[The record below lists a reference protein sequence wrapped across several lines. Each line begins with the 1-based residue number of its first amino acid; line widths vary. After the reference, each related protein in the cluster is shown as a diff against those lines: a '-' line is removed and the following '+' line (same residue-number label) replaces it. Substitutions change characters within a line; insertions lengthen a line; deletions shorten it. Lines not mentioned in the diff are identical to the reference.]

1 MKKIKTFSHPTLGD
15 IRTMTDE
22 RGEPWFVGKDV
33 AERLG
38 YSNTRDAV
46 RKHVDEEDK
55 TTVAICDDGSNY
67 KSMTVLINESG
78 LYSLIL
84 SSKLPQAKEFKR
96 WVTAEVLPQIRRT
109 GGYIP
114 THDQCG
120 RTMTDD
126 EVLARAQEIVSSTL
140 AQKDSLIS
148 YQQAQLEAQRPKVV
162 FYDAV
167 AASNTTCSVA
177 ELAKMLKADGV
188 DVGQNRLFEWFRNN
202 GYLCTKG
209 GAFYNTPYQHWV
221 DAGLFRIQTQ
231 HYEKPDGECVVSY
244 TTRVTGKGV
253 QHFVDGF
260 LSGRFII

>member
-1 MKKIKTFSHPTLGD
+1 MFGQLRVVEEGGRVCFLAS
-15 IRTMTDE
+15 
-22 RGEPWFVGKDV
+22 DV
-33 AERLG
+33 AKGLG
-38 YSNTRDAV
+38 VRDA
-46 RKHVDEEDK
+46 
-55 TTVAICDDGSNY
+55 N
-67 KSMTVLINESG
+67 SMTRTLDEDEKGTQIVRTPGGEQKMTVITESG
-78 LYSLIL
+78 FYHAAMKSRVE
-84 SSKLPQAKEFKR
+84 KAKEFRR

-148 YQQAQLEAQRPKVV
+148 YQQARLEAQRPMVV

-167 AASNTTCSVA
+167 AATNTTCSVA
-177 ELAKMLKADGV
+177 ELAKMLMANGV

-209 GAFYNTPYQHWV
+209 GAFYNTPYQQWV
-221 DAGLFRIQTQ
+221 EAGLFRIQTQ
-231 HYEKPDGECVVSY
+231 HYEKPDGECVVCY
-244 TTRVTGKGV
+244 TTRVTGKGI
-253 QHFVDGF
+253 QFFVDGF
-260 LSGRFII
+260 KTGRFIM

>member
-78 LYSLIL
+78 LYSLVL

-114 THDQCG
+114 TRDQCG

-148 YQQAQLEAQRPKVV
+148 YQQARLEAQRPMVV

-167 AASNTTCSVA
+167 AATNTTCSVA
-177 ELAKMLKADGV
+177 ELAKMLMAIFEKSKSPTTGTSPKFCHTNHPYIIHLDSAIKKHHHPSVKDCKNNHKSLNTNIIRADK
-188 DVGQNRLFEWFRNN
+188 
-202 GYLCTKG
+202 T
-209 GAFYNTPYQHWV
+209 
-221 DAGLFRIQTQ
+221 
-231 HYEKPDGECVVSY
+231 
-244 TTRVTGKGV
+244 
-253 QHFVDGF
+253 
-260 LSGRFII
+260 

>member
-1 MKKIKTFSHPTLGD
+1 MFGQLRVVEEGGRVCFLAS
-15 IRTMTDE
+15 
-22 RGEPWFVGKDV
+22 DV
-33 AERLG
+33 AKGLG
-38 YSNTRDAV
+38 FRDA
-46 RKHVDEEDK
+46 
-55 TTVAICDDGSNY
+55 N
-67 KSMTVLINESG
+67 SMTRTLDEDEKGTQIVRTPGGEQKMTVITESG
-78 LYSLIL
+78 FYHAAMKSRVE
-84 SSKLPQAKEFKR
+84 KAKEFRR

-114 THDQCG
+114 TRDQCG

-148 YQQAQLEAQRPKVV
+148 YQQALLEAQRPKVV

-177 ELAKMLKADGV
+177 ELAKILKADGV

>member
-1 MKKIKTFSHPTLGD
+1 MFGQLRVVEEGGRVCFLAS
-15 IRTMTDE
+15 
-22 RGEPWFVGKDV
+22 DV
-33 AERLG
+33 AKGLG
-38 YSNTRDAV
+38 FRDA
-46 RKHVDEEDK
+46 
-55 TTVAICDDGSNY
+55 N
-67 KSMTVLINESG
+67 SMTRTLDEDEKGTQIVRTPGGEQKMTVITESG
-78 LYSLIL
+78 FYHAAMKSRVE
-84 SSKLPQAKEFKR
+84 KAKEFRR

-148 YQQAQLEAQRPKVV
+148 YQQAQLEAQRPMVV

-167 AASNTTCSVA
+167 AATNTTCSVA
-177 ELAKMLKADGV
+177 ELAKMLMANGV

-209 GAFYNTPYQHWV
+209 GAFYNTPYQQWV
-221 DAGLFRIQTQ
+221 EAGLFRIQTQ
-231 HYEKPDGECVVSY
+231 HYEKPDGECVVCY
-244 TTRVTGKGV
+244 TTRVTGKGI
-253 QHFVDGF
+253 QFFVDGF
-260 LSGRFII
+260 KTGRFIM

>member
-84 SSKLPQAKEFKR
+84 SSKLHQSKGFLWRKGCQVSWVSGVKVIFHVLHSPQFARHNSLVSLWGRNKGRNLEFN
-96 WVTAEVLPQIRRT
+96 
-109 GGYIP
+109 G
-114 THDQCG
+114 
-120 RTMTDD
+120 
-126 EVLARAQEIVSSTL
+126 QEIVRMGFEFL
-140 AQKDSLIS
+140 
-148 YQQAQLEAQRPKVV
+148 QRAPQ
-162 FYDAV
+162 Y
-167 AASNTTCSVA
+167 
-177 ELAKMLKADGV
+177 
-188 DVGQNRLFEWFRNN
+188 
-202 GYLCTKG
+202 
-209 GAFYNTPYQHWV
+209 
-221 DAGLFRIQTQ
+221 
-231 HYEKPDGECVVSY
+231 
-244 TTRVTGKGV
+244 
-253 QHFVDGF
+253 
-260 LSGRFII
+260 